1 MNSTRTSSSAA
12 RRVLAVASP
21 GGHFEQLQL
30 LSRAWEGCEVAYV
43 SVGDGMSQLV
53 SGARYYSVPDS
64 SRHEPLQMLRGLV
77 RLVAILWRERPEIV
91 LSTGAAPGLL
101 ALALGRLFGAR
112 TAWIDSV
119 ANVERLS
126 LSGRLAGRL
135 AHLWMTQWQHLE
147 GRRGP
152 RYVGG
157 VL

>member
-1 MNSTRTSSSAA
+1 MESTRISSPSA

-30 LSRAWEGCEVAYV
+30 LADAWEGCEVAYV
-43 SVGDGMSQLV
+43 SVGEEMSELV

-64 SRHEPLQMLRGLV
+64 SRHQPLQMLRGVV
-77 RLVAILWRERPEIV
+77 RLVAILRRERPEIV
-91 LSTGAAPGLL
+91 VSTGAAPGLL

-135 AHLWMTQWQHLE
+135 AHLWMTQWEHLE
-147 GRRGP
+147 SHRGP
-152 RYVGG
+152 RFAGG

>member
-1 MNSTRTSSSAA
+1 METSRSSGPGS

-30 LSRAWEGCEVAYV
+30 LGDAWEGCEVAYV
-43 SVGDGMSQLV
+43 SVGEEMKELV

-64 SRHEPLQMLRGLV
+64 SRHQPLQLLRGVV
-77 RLVAILWRERPEIV
+77 RLVAILWRERPQV
-91 LSTGAAPGLL
+91 VVSTGAAPGLL

-126 LSGRLAGRL
+126 LSGRLAGWI
-135 AHLWMTQWQHLE
+135 AHLWMTQWEHLE

-152 RYVGG
+152 RCAGG